1 MNPLPSEKVAI
12 LGTIDPDVTTAST
25 VVSDYGSMADFESIM
40 FVLTVGTLGASATI
54 DAVVQQATDSG
65 GTGAKNLTTSKAITQ
80 MTQAGTDQSDTQ
92 VVINVRAEDLDMAN
106 SFDHVAISVTVGTAT
121 SDIGAVVLGLNPRYA
136 PASDNDITS
145 VGEIVS

>member
-136 PASDNDITS
+136 PASDNDIAS

>member
-12 LGTIDPDVTTAST
+12 LGTIDPDVTVAST

-136 PASDNDITS
+136 PASDNDIAS